1 MKLISNDPKKKI
13 CQLITCDI
21 AFKHCIEIVYIRTT
35 IYNGCFYVWQTQWSK
50 KCKVLIWLNRE
61 MITET

>member
-1 MKLISNDPKKKI
+1 MKLISNDQQKKI

-21 AFKHCIEIVYIRTT
+21 AFKHYIEIVYIRTT